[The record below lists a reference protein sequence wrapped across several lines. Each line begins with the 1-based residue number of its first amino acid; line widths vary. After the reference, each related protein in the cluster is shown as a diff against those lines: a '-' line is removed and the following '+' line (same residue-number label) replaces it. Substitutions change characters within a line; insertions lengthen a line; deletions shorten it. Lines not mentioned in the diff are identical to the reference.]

1 MKVGDMVIMPG
12 SCVRRGEGNGYSP
25 GIVVEL
31 PFVGPDGEK
40 QQTPR
45 VRIHWTDGDG
55 GLDWEPMH
63 WLEVVSESR

>member
-31 PFVGPDGEK
+31 PFVGPNGER

-45 VRIHWTDGDG
+45 VAVLWAYAG
-55 GLDWEPMH
+55 GNIDWEPMH
-63 WLEVVSESR
+63 WLEVVSEAR